1 MQELS
6 LPTVS
11 LQGNVYI
18 CILLPRAWRYP
29 FCSALPLLW
38 SHFIPSLGSYSFSH
52 LLGICT
58 FSCSASTGPFF
69 GPQPKNTPST
79 LYSLW
84 LLPYCFS
91 PWTIFLKELSLPFL
105 SLETGLSDCLIF
117 GAVGHL
123 LIFWDTTFII
133 FPFMSLLFL
142 YPLLDWAKSPT

>member
-1 MQELS
+1 MCTSASCCLVHGDILS
-6 LPTVS
+6 VQPFLCYDPTS
-11 LQGNVYI
+11 
-18 CILLPRAWRYP
+18 
-29 FCSALPLLW
+29 
-38 SHFIPSLGSYSFSH
+38 SH
-52 LLGICT
+52 LWDLT
-58 FSCSASTGPFF
+58 PSATCLASVLSAAQPQLVRC
-69 GPQPKNTPST
+69 PQPKNTPST

-123 LIFWDTTFII
+123 LIFRDTTFII

-142 YPLLDWAKSPT
+142 YPLLD